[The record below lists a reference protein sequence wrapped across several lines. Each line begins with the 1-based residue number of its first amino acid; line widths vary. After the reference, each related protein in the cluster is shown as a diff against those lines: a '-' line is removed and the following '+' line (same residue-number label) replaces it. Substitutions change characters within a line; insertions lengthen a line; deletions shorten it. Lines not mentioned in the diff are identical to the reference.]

1 MNVETL
7 PTGPN
12 GSVPAPMTPM
22 TPQAMLATAVARGD
36 AALAEKLMDLSDRWE
51 ARTARKSFDAAIAA
65 AKAEIPVIFKNR
77 EMNAGSGR
85 TSYKYEDMAAIAR
98 AIDPVLSK
106 HGLGYRFRTQVQG
119 NIVTVT
125 CIVFHGDG
133 HSEENTLQAGA
144 DTSGSKNSIQAL
156 GSSLTYLQRYSL
168 KAALGLAASADD
180 DGASAGNGGSGP
192 GNSGGVITPEQLTE
206 LIDLCDEVG
215 ADKARFCAYLRVDS
229 LAALPASHLDR
240 AIAALNA
247 KRNKP

>member
-1 MNVETL
+1 MNAETL
-7 PTGPN
+7 PAGPN
-12 GSVPAPMTPM
+12 GSTLAPMTPV

-36 AALAEKLMDLSDRWE
+36 TSLAEKLMDLSDRWE
-51 ARTARKSFDAAIAA
+51 ARNARKSFDAAIAA

-106 HGLGYRFRTQVQG
+106 HGLGYRFRTQVQT
-119 NIVTVT
+119 NVVTVT
-125 CIVFHGDG
+125 CVIFHADG

-156 GSSLTYLQRYSL
+156 GSTLSYLQRYSL

-180 DGASAGNGGSGP
+180 DAASAGNGHASSDTISP
-192 GNSGGVITPEQLTE
+192 AQLAE
-206 LIDLCDEVG
+206 LISLCDQVG
-215 ADKARFCAYLRVDS
+215 ADKGRFCTYMRVES
-229 LAALPASHLDR
+229 LAALPATKFN
-240 AIAALNA
+240 AAVAALNA
-247 KRNKP
+247 KHKKDNPQ